1 MAQVST
7 NVEDHRAVPLARV
20 VEAIAR
26 HAAPI
31 RAELVGLA
39 PRPAFD
45 GFPADLPVAN
55 RRTGWLPPWWP
66 NFNL

>member
-1 MAQVST
+1 VST

-26 HAAPI
+26 HAAPS

-39 PRPAFD
+39 PRAAFD
-45 GFPADLPVAN
+45 GFPYELPVAN
-55 RRTGWLPPWWP
+55 RRTVEGALAASPAD
-66 NFNL
+66 L